1 MNAIQT
7 AISRFP
13 GGQAALA
20 RKFGISAQAVNQW
33 NTGRRPVPAKFCP
46 ALEADTG
53 VRCEELREDL
63 VWTRNEAG
71 EVTGHHVR
79 ISAA

>member
-7 AISRFP
+7 AISRFE
-13 GGQAALA
+13 GGQAAIA

-46 ALEADTG
+46 ALERETG
-53 VRCEELREDL
+53 VRCEALRDDL
-63 VWTRNEAG
+63 VWTRSASG
-71 EVTGHHVR
+71 EVTGYHVR
-79 ISAA
+79 IAA